1 MSQELFVK
9 SKGKG
14 FPILCLHGH
23 PGTSG
28 SMSVFTDRLSQRFW
42 TIAPDLRGYGR
53 SPAGGEFELVD
64 HLTDL
69 EALLER
75 LEIGPLLLLGWSL
88 GGILAME
95 LALRHPQRVKGL
107 ILIATAARPR
117 GNHPPV
123 SWLDYLYTGIA
134 ALLNGMRPGW
144 EWNINCFGRR
154 SLFRYLIR
162 QHTPQAYRYLA
173 QEGVSAYLSTSQAA
187 NRALNR
193 ALKQRYDRREALH
206 QIPCPALLL
215 AGAED
220 CHITADS
227 SWETAQALPQS
238 QWHCYPNTAHL
249 FPWEVPD
256 LVLAEIDQWL
266 QSEKL
271 TKLGSIT

>member
-1 MSQELFVK
+1 MSQELFVEL
-9 SKGKG
+9 KGEG

-28 SMSVFTDRLSQRFW
+28 SMSVFTDRLYQQFW

-53 SPAGGEFELVD
+53 SPAGGECELVD
-64 HLTDL
+64 HLADL

-75 LEIGPLLLLGWSL
+75 LQIGPFLLLGWSL
-88 GGILAME
+88 GGILALE

-123 SWLDYLYTGIA
+123 NWVDYLYTGIA
-134 ALLNGMRPGW
+134 ALLNGIRPGW

-173 QEGVSAYLSTSQAA
+173 QEGTRAYLSTSQAA

-193 ALKQRYDRREALH
+193 ALRERYDRREALTEI
-206 QIPCPALLL
+206 QCPTLVL
-215 AGAED
+215 AGAQD
-220 CHITADS
+220 CHIIADS
-227 SWETAQALPQS
+227 SWETAESLPKS
-238 QWHCYPNTAHL
+238 HWHCYRETAHL
-249 FPWEVPD
+249 FPWEVPN
-256 LVLAEIDQWL
+256 LVLADIDDWL
-266 QSEKL
+266 VSQGLSQVAP
-271 TKLGSIT
+271 

>member
-1 MSQELFVK
+1 MITDIADFNLFVE

-28 SMSVFTDRLSQRFW
+28 SMSVFTDRLSQQFW

-69 EALLER
+69 EMLLER
-75 LEIGPLLLLGWSL
+75 LQIGPLLLLGWSL
-88 GGILAME
+88 GGILALE

-107 ILIATAARPR
+107 ILVATAARPR
-117 GNHPPV
+117 GNHPSV
-123 SWLDYLYTGIA
+123 SWVDYLYTGIA
-134 ALLNGMRPGW
+134 ALLNGIKPGW

-173 QEGVSAYLSTSQAA
+173 QEGTRAYLSTSGAA

-193 ALKQRYDRREALH
+193 ALRERYDRLNLLN
-206 QIPCPALLL
+206 QIPCPALVL
-215 AGAED
+215 AGAQD

-227 SWETAQALPQS
+227 SWETAQALSQS
-238 QWHCYPNTAHL
+238 QWHCYPETAHL
-249 FPWEVPD
+249 FPWEVPN
-256 LVLAEIDQWL
+256 LVLADIDHWL
-266 QSEKL
+266 DSQQF
-271 TKLGSIT
+271 